1 MGQTWK
7 HHKDDDDEDGGRVQE
22 LFNATR
28 GCALKSHVTPPKPR
42 WLKGFHTKITV
53 SLRPLF
59 KECAIADTSP
69 SLPTLKSSDF
79 IQFMFNLL
87 SLNSGFFVCFM
98 FPIVFSIF
106 GGGAAAPTI
115 TAAITS
121 DPRT

>member
-1 MGQTWK
+1 M
-7 HHKDDDDEDGGRVQE
+7 QE

-42 WLKGFHTKITV
+42 WLKGFHTKITI

-87 SLNSGFFVCFM
+87 SLNSVFFCLFYVSNC
-98 FPIVFSIF
+98 VFYF
-106 GGGAAAPTI
+106 LGGGSSTHHHCCHHLGPSYLTL
-115 TAAITS
+115 
-121 DPRT
+121 PHRQCPPLVLVP